1 MTSEL
6 VSWLNLAV
14 TTLGGLTGFG
24 VVTWHLRRVQAD
36 RSGLRTDFRDLRADI
51 RQFRDENARQQSRG
65 QARQVE
71 FLAVN
76 QALFKHYKSEGL
88 I

>member
-24 VVTWHLRRVQAD
+24 VVIWLLWRVQAD
-36 RSGLRTDFRDLRADI
+36 VSGLCTDFRGLRAEL
-51 RQFRDENARQQSRG
+51 RQFRDENARQHDALTHRIDRLIDSR
-65 QARQVE
+65 VD
-71 FLAVN
+71 
-76 QALFKHYKSEGL
+76 
-88 I
+88 

>member
-24 VVTWHLRRVQAD
+24 VVIWLLWRVQAD
-36 RSGLRTDFRDLRADI
+36 VSGLRTDFRGLRAEL
-51 RQFRDENARQQSRG
+51 RQFRDENARQHDALTHRIDRLIDSR
-65 QARQVE
+65 VD
-71 FLAVN
+71 
-76 QALFKHYKSEGL
+76 
-88 I
+88 